1 MQQKQD
7 EYINNLL
14 DFLDPSFPERDRQ
27 GWDHLSLRHGWV
39 GQILITPED
48 GGVLAVQ
55 KFLRSF
61 LEEWINT
68 GFHADGSEWP
78 DERNFAPKIPPPEM
92 NWEGWSEKGG
102 LPDRIQPPHALE
114 AMAKF
119 CNGTLQ
125 VNCGSGT
132 YDIVSHREAET
143 DSSVTVFIGPK
154 GGILYE
160 PTSSETHRHDPEM
173 VAAGM
178 FLMLYRSGSEW
189 LFRLMQCRQ
198 CGSFDVVKKP
208 RKSYIDGWYCSKKC
222 RNVKAMKT
230 TEKNRQALRDRWFN
244 LAVDALAQWNAMT
257 PKPRADRT
265 AWITEQV
272 NNGPKPSRDGVIK
285 RHTITHNLNEIEAE
299 VERRNHAKG

>member
-27 GWDHLSLRHGWV
+27 GWDHLSLKHGWV

-78 DERNFAPKIPPPEM
+78 DERNFAPKILPPEM

-222 RNVKAMKT
+222 RNVKAMVT
-230 TEKNRQALRDRWFN
+230 TEKNRESKRKRWFG
-244 LAVDALAQWNAMT
+244 LAVDACARWDAMS
-257 PKPRADRT
+257 PKPRAERIV
-265 AWITEQV
+265 WITEQV
-272 NNGPKPSRDGVIK
+272 RSKLVLANKIARN
-285 RHTITHNLNEIEAE
+285 TITHNLSEIEKQVRE
-299 VERRNHAKG
+299 RNHAKG

>member
-7 EYINNLL
+7 EYIDDLL
-14 DFLDPSFPERDRQ
+14 DFLDPSFPERDSQ
-27 GWDHLSLRHGWV
+27 GWDHLSLQKGWI
-39 GQILITPED
+39 GLILIKPED

-55 KFLRSF
+55 KVLRSF

-78 DERNFAPKIPPPEM
+78 YERNFAPEILSPGT
-92 NWEGWSEKGG
+92 NWEGWSRKGG
-102 LPDRIQPPHALE
+102 TPNRIPPPHALE

-125 VNCGSGT
+125 PSLISGT
-132 YDIVSHREAET
+132 YEVCGSQESNVG
-143 DSSVTVFIGPK
+143 SSVTMFIGPK
-154 GGILYE
+154 GGIIYE
-160 PTSSETHRHDPEM
+160 PSSSATHRHDPEM

-222 RNVKAMKT
+222 RNVKAMVT
-230 TEKNRQALRDRWFN
+230 TKDNRGEKHDKWFD
-244 LAVDALAQWNAMT
+244 LAVHACARFDAMVQ
-257 PKPRADRT
+257 KPRTERIV
-265 AWITEQV
+265 WITEQV
-272 NNGPKPSRDGVIK
+272 NEKLALVNRIK
-285 RHTITHNLNEIEAE
+285 RNTISHNLREIEKQVRE
-299 VERRNHAKG
+299 RNHAKG

>member
-1 MQQKQD
+1 VQQKQD

-78 DERNFAPKIPPPEM
+78 DERNFAPKILPPEIS
-92 NWEGWSEKGG
+92 WEGWSEKGG

-222 RNVKAMKT
+222 RNVKAMVT
-230 TEKNRQALRDRWFN
+230 TEKNRESKRKRWFG
-244 LAVDALAQWNAMT
+244 LAVDACARWDAMS
-257 PKPRADRT
+257 PKPRAERIV
-265 AWITEQV
+265 WITEQV
-272 NNGPKPSRDGVIK
+272 RSKLTLANKIARN
-285 RHTITHNLNEIEAE
+285 TITHNLSEIEKQ
-299 VERRNHAKG
+299 VRERDHAKG